1 MDMDMNLTLQQQQS
15 LSQQQIQSLKI
26 LAFDSMEL
34 NRFLRDEY
42 LENPLLDYTET
53 HPEIAKIEPIMSY
66 ANVPSYRG
74 NHTLNTMDIPQLE
87 DTSIKQYFIQQ
98 LDLAHYNKSQQ
109 HMIEYLIDCLD
120 DNGYFR
126 FTVEEIAQETGADLS
141 LIRNCLDLLKTLEP
155 AGVFSFDLK
164 DCLIN
169 QLDETAENFD
179 ITKEIISN
187 HLEDMAS
194 GKISSISRALG
205 LSTAEVRKCIDRIR
219 LLNPKPLSGFL
230 PGKEEY
236 VIPDI
241 IFTKENGDWNIALND
256 RWTANY
262 HLNDYYVKM
271 LKSTSDS
278 ELLDYFEGK
287 LKSVQFIFS
296 CIEQRRKTLL
306 SIAEAILH
314 EQDDFFSGT
323 GSLHPMTMSSLSEKL
338 GIHPSTFSRAV
349 KGKYI
354 QYPGGSVLCKGLF
367 TTAVTTAGGEESMSQ
382 SDVKLIIKKLIESEN
397 KSKPYSD
404 QTIVKLLKEQN
415 ISISRRAVTKYRLEL
430 GIGSSVERKE

>member
-1 MDMDMNLTLQQQQS
+1 MDIDMNLTLQQQQS
-15 LSQQQIQSLKI
+15 LSQSQIQSLRI
-26 LAFDSMEL
+26 LSFDSMEL

-42 LENPLLDYTET
+42 LANPLLDYTET
-53 HPEIAKIEPIMSY
+53 YPDITKTEPITSY
-66 ANVPSYRG
+66 TNLSSYNG
-74 NHTLNTMDIPQLE
+74 NSSLNTLDISPLE
-87 DTSIKQYFIQQ
+87 DTSIKQYLLQQ
-98 LDLAHYNKSQQ
+98 LDLTQYSKSKQ
-109 HMIEYLIDCLD
+109 HMIYYLIDCLD

-126 FTVEEIAQETGADLS
+126 FTVEEIAQETGVDVS
-141 LIRNCLDLLKTLEP
+141 IIYDCLDLLKTLEP
-155 AGVFSFDLK
+155 VGIFSFDLK
-164 DCLIN
+164 DCLIS
-169 QLDETAENFD
+169 QIDETTDNFEMM
-179 ITKEIISN
+179 KEMISH
-187 HLEDMAS
+187 HLEDIAS

-205 LSTAEVRKCIDRIR
+205 ISTAEVRKCIDRIR

-236 VIPDI
+236 IIPDI
-241 IFTKENGDWNIALND
+241 IFTKEDKDWTITLND

-271 LKSTSDS
+271 LKSTSDP
-278 ELLDYFEGK
+278 ELLHYFEGK

-306 SIAEAILH
+306 SIAETILN
-314 EQDDFFSGT
+314 EQKEFFSGT
-323 GSLHPMTMSSLSEKL
+323 GALHPMTMSSLSEKL
-338 GIHPSTFSRAV
+338 RIHPSTFSRAI

-367 TTAVTTAGGEESMSQ
+367 AAAVSSAEGDSSVSQ
-382 SDVKLIIKKLIESEN
+382 SDIKSLIRVLIEKEN

>member
-1 MDMDMNLTLQQQQS
+1 MDIDMNLTLQQQQS
-15 LSQQQIQSLKI
+15 LSQSQIQSLKI

-53 HPEIAKIEPIMSY
+53 HPDIARTEPITSY
-66 ANVPSYRG
+66 TNVSSYNG
-74 NHTLNTMDIPQLE
+74 NNTLNTMDTPQLE

-98 LDLAHYNKSQQ
+98 LDLTHYSKSQQ
-109 HMIEYLIDCLD
+109 YVIEYLIDCLD

-126 FTVEEIAQETGADLS
+126 FTPEEIAHETGADLY

-164 DCLIN
+164 DCLIS
-169 QLDETAENFD
+169 QLDETADNFG

-205 LSTAEVRKCIDRIR
+205 LPTAEVRKCIDRIR
-219 LLNPKPLSGFL
+219 LLNPKPLSGFF

-241 IFTKENGDWNIALND
+241 IFTKENGNWNITLND

-262 HLNDYYVKM
+262 HLNDYYMKM

-296 CIEQRRKTLL
+296 CIEQRQKTLL
-306 SIAEAILH
+306 SIAEAILN
-314 EQDDFFSGT
+314 EQNDFFSETGT
-323 GSLHPMTMSSLSEKL
+323 LHPMTMSSLAERL

-354 QYPGGSVLCKGLF
+354 QYPGGYILCKDLF
-367 TTAVTTAGGEESMSQ
+367 TTAVTTDGREEPMSQ
-382 SDVKLIIKKLIESEN
+382 SDIKSIIKQLIESEN

-415 ISISRRAVTKYRLEL
+415 LSISRRAVTKYRLEL
-430 GIGSSVERKE
+430 GIGSSIERKE